1 MTISFVGAASA
12 EATSLTLPAH
22 QAGDLLIVAAAAQA
36 NTLITIPAGWNRLH
50 YRADSGTTNRALSV
64 AYKIAT
70 SAAETS
76 GTWTNATVMACTVY
90 RDSVDYITLGGMRFS
105 GQSNAST
112 LLYGPL
118 PSSGDTA
125 GLLTPNQWAIA
136 VGMTG
141 SNALAAETAPT
152 GFTNRVSIA
161 GASTTE
167 LAMHDTNAEV
177 ASVGSLSVALGGSA
191 ASMSVV
197 AAIHDLGVS
206 KTAAGGLLLPR
217 AMDGGYAS

>member
-1 MTISFVGAASA
+1 MTISFVGSASA

-22 QAGDLLIVAAAAQA
+22 QKGDLLIVAAAAQG
-36 NTLITIPAGWNRLH
+36 NTLITIPSGWNRLH
-50 YRADSGTTNRALSV
+50 YRADSGITNRALSV

-70 SAAETS
+70 SSAEAS
-76 GTWTNATVMACTVY
+76 GTWTNATLIACTVY

-105 GQSNAST
+105 GQSNGTT

-125 GLLTPNQWAIA
+125 GLITPDQWVIA

-152 GFTNRVSIA
+152 GFTNRVNIA
-161 GASTTE
+161 GTSTAE
-167 LAMHDTNAEV
+167 LAMHDTNAAV
-177 ASVGSLSVALGGSA
+177 SSVGSLSVSLGGSA

-206 KTAAGGLLLPR
+206 KTSGGMLVHPG
-217 AMDGGYAS
+217 MSGGMRG